1 MVKDLA
7 LPQLWFGSLA
17 SDPWPRNSICC
28 GVAKKGK
35 EKTGGGGQDSDTSRI
50 NILSLEILLLNN
62 TLHFLEK
69 WLITGLGPGRIHDE
83 SGTCARNREVLR
95 KQQSHVKGQEPA

>member
-1 MVKDLA
+1 M
-7 LPQLWFGSLA
+7 
-17 SDPWPRNSICC
+17 
-28 GVAKKGK
+28 AKKGK